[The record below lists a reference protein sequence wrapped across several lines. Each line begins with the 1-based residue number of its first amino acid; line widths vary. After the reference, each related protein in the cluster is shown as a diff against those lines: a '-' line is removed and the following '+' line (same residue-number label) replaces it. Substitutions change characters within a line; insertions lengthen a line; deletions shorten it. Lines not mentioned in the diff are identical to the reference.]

1 MNDILNA
8 KQTATVIGCRYTKVT
23 ERLKR
28 KIWRFGKAIPPK
40 ENGTSQFQYEIKKV
54 DLADF
59 LGIDVTEIDRR
70 LGKEGTSHDAETDRT

>member
-8 KQTATVIGCRYTKVT
+8 RQTAIVIGCRYTKVT

-40 ENGTSQFQYEIKKV
+40 ENGTSQFQYEVKKV

-70 LGKEGTSHDAETDRT
+70 LGKENQP